1 MTHLDTGRLHPGMPS
16 DIKSEWRAKSSRN
29 PGDFR
34 RNQQPGRP
42 RGADKRTFL
51 VLDPEL
57 EGLTQ
62 AVIQGSRE
70 RRPLM
75 PLGRPMPMIGNS
87 TE

>member
-1 MTHLDTGRLHPGMPS
+1 MAEMGHGLPRPS
-16 DIKSEWRAKSSRN
+16 PVGEDSS
-29 PGDFR
+29 GFS
-34 RNQQPGRP
+34 Q
-42 RGADKRTFL
+42 RTFAEDGQAGEMRRIPDVP

-57 EGLTQ
+57 EGSTQ